1 MQKSFSHKWIVFL
14 IGLLIMQVAAN
25 FDDYKTAFKDDQF
38 LMESLFQVQETDLD
52 QDNTSEFVIC
62 GKNYTGRELFAYWM
76 VLGGDGKP
84 TVKWQSPNLFEDRSV
99 LWVASGKF
107 EGTQNQLLVL
117 TETNYYLFQYQNGTL
132 NLEKRGSH
140 NIKPL
145 LISGA
150 DLNGD
155 GRTELVV
162 AGIGKITTKQYDDVV
177 QFWQFQDGNFVMTG
191 QASGTFGNIRGLTA
205 GDLNGDGKAEIFIDE
220 GVQNRAGQL
229 HMYGLAENNRLIE
242 KARIAKPNG
251 VIYAMKVKSGVDGP
265 RLFTA
270 SSTGRLNIWSLNAS
284 GALVAL
290 EKERA
295 FNSSFV
301 DLAVADQPDA
311 APVILTV
318 AYPRRFMV
326 LCK

>member
-1 MQKSFSHKWIVFL
+1 MQKSLSHKWIFFL
-14 IGLLIMQVAAN
+14 IGLLFMQIAAN
-25 FDDYKTAFKDDQF
+25 FGDYKTTFKDDRF

-52 QDNTSEFVIC
+52 QDNSSEFVVC
-62 GKNYTGRELFAYWM
+62 GKNYTSRELFAYWM
-76 VLGGDGKP
+76 VLGSDGQP

-107 EGTQNQLLVL
+107 EGAQNQLLIL
-117 TETNYYLFQYQNGTL
+117 TETNFYLFQHQNGTL
-132 NLEKRGSH
+132 NLVKRGSH
-140 NIKPL
+140 NMKPL

-177 QFWQFQDGNFVMTG
+177 QFWQYQDGNFVMAG

-205 GDLNGDGKAEIFIDE
+205 GDLNDDGKAEIFIDE
-220 GVQNRAGQL
+220 GVQNRPGQL
-229 HMYGLAENNRLIE
+229 HMYGLTENYRLSE

-270 SSTGRLNIWSLNAS
+270 SSTGCLNVWGLNAS

-290 EKERA
+290 QKA
-295 FNSSFV
+295 QTFNSSFV
-301 DLAVADQPDA
+301 DLAVAGQLNAD
-311 APVILTV
+311 PVILTV

-326 LCK
+326 LSK